1 MTLRLCFGTFIALLD
16 LCKYNITQE
25 RLIAEIV
32 QIIDPASRYIKD
44 RTACNKLKKCQI
56 NFRLDS
62 GYFND
67 VPSIASVKECMKNK
81 IIPFID
87 ENKITTIILSLLYTI
102 QNESRNKTLKE
113 EYLKNF
119 FLQIPANYLQ
129 KKNLYF
135 LNFSAEFFSI
145 RFIAA
150 LIIKLEVTVL
160 NSLQKISS
168 MKKFLLI
175 QKTVNGFPL
184 QKPLSYHLGRN
195 LLCLMKLL
203 EIML

>member
-32 QIIDPASRYIKD
+32 RIIDPASRYIKD

-87 ENKITTIILSLLYTI
+87 ENKITTIILSLLYII

-113 EYLKNF
+113 EY
-119 FLQIPANYLQ
+119 
-129 KKNLYF
+129 
-135 LNFSAEFFSI
+135 
-145 RFIAA
+145 
-150 LIIKLEVTVL
+150 
-160 NSLQKISS
+160 
-168 MKKFLLI
+168 
-175 QKTVNGFPL
+175 
-184 QKPLSYHLGRN
+184 
-195 LLCLMKLL
+195 
-203 EIML
+203 